1 LRRENMAIQ
10 VAERVKKIPP
20 YLFST
25 IDELK
30 EKVKKRGNTL
40 IDLGMGNPDLPTP
53 PHIVERLREAA
64 MDSSTHRYSSARGD
78 EELRKAIADWYE
90 RRYGVYLD
98 FQEEV
103 LPLIGSKEGI
113 AVTYLTF
120 INPGDVAI
128 VPTPAYPVHFN
139 GVLLA
144 GGVVHHLPI
153 NKENNFLPDL
163 FSVPRKV
170 LKRAKIIFLC
180 YPNNP
185 TAAIVEREFLEEAVS
200 FARRHNLI
208 LANDFSYSE
217 ITFDGYRPP
226 SLLQIKGSKEIGI
239 EFHSFSKTYNMAG
252 WRIGFVVGNK
262 DLINSIARVKR
273 YIDFGIFAAIQ
284 KAATLAL
291 KGPQDC
297 VRQIR
302 ETYRRRRDILVEGLR
317 SLGWEVES
325 PKATMYVWAPLPPR
339 YSAMSSLEF
348 SKFLL
353 ERTGVVVSPGTGFG
367 KGGEGYVRFALVEGE
382 QRISEAV
389 RRIGKVL

>member
-1 LRRENMAIQ
+1 MAIQ

-53 PHIVERLREAA
+53 SHIVERLKEAA

-226 SLLQIKGSKEIGI
+226 SLLQVKGSKEIGI

-302 ETYRRRRDILVEGLR
+302 DTYRRRRDILVEGLR

-353 ERTGVVVSPGTGFG
+353 EKTGVVVSPGTGFG

>member
-1 LRRENMAIQ
+1 MAIQ

-53 PHIVERLREAA
+53 PHIVERLKEAA

-226 SLLQIKGSKEIGI
+226 SLLQVKGSKEIGI

-353 ERTGVVVSPGTGFG
+353 EKTGVVVSPGTGFG

>member
-1 LRRENMAIQ
+1 MAIQ

>member
-1 LRRENMAIQ
+1 MAIQ

-139 GVLLA
+139 GVFLA
-144 GGVVHHLPI
+144 GGVVHHLLI

-226 SLLQIKGSKEIGI
+226 SLLQVKGSKEIGI

-252 WRIGFVVGNK
+252 WRIGFVGEA
-262 DLINSIARVKR
+262 LYRFW
-273 YIDFGIFAAIQ
+273 DF
-284 KAATLAL
+284 
-291 KGPQDC
+291 C
-297 VRQIR
+297 CH
-302 ETYRRRRDILVEGLR
+302 
-317 SLGWEVES
+317 SES
-325 PKATMYVWAPLPPR
+325 SYTC
-339 YSAMSSLEF
+339 F
-348 SKFLL
+348 
-353 ERTGVVVSPGTGFG
+353 ERTTGLC
-367 KGGEGYVRFALVEGE
+367 KTD
-382 QRISEAV
+382 S
-389 RRIGKVL
+389 

>member
-1 LRRENMAIQ
+1 MTVQ
-10 VAERVKKIPP
+10 VAKRVKRIPP

-53 PHIVERLREAA
+53 SHVVERLREAA

-78 EELRKAIADWYE
+78 KELRKAIADWYE

-120 INPGDVAI
+120 IDSGDVAI

-144 GGVVHHLPI
+144 GGVIHHLPI
-153 NKENNFLPDL
+153 NKGNNFLPDL
-163 FSVPRKV
+163 FSVPGKV

-185 TAAIVEREFLEEAVS
+185 TAAVVEREFLEEAVS

-226 SLLQIKGSKEIGI
+226 SLLQVKGSKEIGI

-252 WRIGFVVGNK
+252 WRIGFVSA
-262 DLINSIARVKR
+262 ISI
-273 YIDFGIFAAIQ
+273 
-284 KAATLAL
+284 
-291 KGPQDC
+291 
-297 VRQIR
+297 
-302 ETYRRRRDILVEGLR
+302 
-317 SLGWEVES
+317 LG
-325 PKATMYVWAPLPPR
+325 
-339 YSAMSSLEF
+339 
-348 SKFLL
+348 FLL
-353 ERTGVVVSPGTGFG
+353 PFR
-367 KGGEGYVRFALVEGE
+367 KQLH
-382 QRISEAV
+382 
-389 RRIGKVL
+389 LL

>member
-1 LRRENMAIQ
+1 MAIQ

-144 GGVVHHLPI
+144 GGVVHHLLI

-226 SLLQIKGSKEIGI
+226 SLLQVKGSKEIGI

-353 ERTGVVVSPGTGFG
+353 EKTGVVVSPGTGFG

>member
-1 LRRENMAIQ
+1 MAIQ

-139 GVLLA
+139 GVFLA
-144 GGVVHHLPI
+144 GGVVHHLLI

-226 SLLQIKGSKEIGI
+226 SLLQVKGSKEIGI

-353 ERTGVVVSPGTGFG
+353 EKTGVVVSPGTGFG

>member
-1 LRRENMAIQ
+1 MAIQ

-53 PHIVERLREAA
+53 PHIVERLKEAA

-226 SLLQIKGSKEIGI
+226 SLLQVKGSKEIGI

-317 SLGWEVES
+317 SVGWEVES

-353 ERTGVVVSPGTGFG
+353 EKTGVVVSPGTGFG

>member
-1 LRRENMAIQ
+1 MAIQ

-226 SLLQIKGSKEIGI
+226 SLLQVKGSKEIGI

-302 ETYRRRRDILVEGLR
+302 DTYRRRRDILVEGLR

-353 ERTGVVVSPGTGFG
+353 EKTGVVVSPGTGFG

>member
-1 LRRENMAIQ
+1 MTVQ
-10 VAERVKKIPP
+10 VAKRVKRIPP

-120 INPGDVAI
+120 IDSGDVAI

-170 LKRAKIIFLC
+170 LKRAKTVSYTHLTL
-180 YPNNP
+180 P
-185 TAAIVEREFLEEAVS
+185 TKRIV
-200 FARRHNLI
+200 
-208 LANDFSYSE
+208 
-217 ITFDGYRPP
+217 
-226 SLLQIKGSKEIGI
+226 
-239 EFHSFSKTYNMAG
+239 
-252 WRIGFVVGNK
+252 
-262 DLINSIARVKR
+262 
-273 YIDFGIFAAIQ
+273 
-284 KAATLAL
+284 
-291 KGPQDC
+291 
-297 VRQIR
+297 
-302 ETYRRRRDILVEGLR
+302 
-317 SLGWEVES
+317 
-325 PKATMYVWAPLPPR
+325 
-339 YSAMSSLEF
+339 
-348 SKFLL
+348 
-353 ERTGVVVSPGTGFG
+353 
-367 KGGEGYVRFALVEGE
+367 
-382 QRISEAV
+382 
-389 RRIGKVL
+389 

>member
-1 LRRENMAIQ
+1 MAIQ

-53 PHIVERLREAA
+53 PHIVERLKEAA

-226 SLLQIKGSKEIGI
+226 SLLQVKGSKEIGI

-302 ETYRRRRDILVEGLR
+302 DTYRRRRDILVEGLR

-348 SKFLL
+348 STFLL
-353 ERTGVVVSPGTGFG
+353 EKTGVVVSPGTGFG

>member
-1 LRRENMAIQ
+1 MAIQ

-226 SLLQIKGSKEIGI
+226 SLLQVKGSKEIGI

-353 ERTGVVVSPGTGFG
+353 EKTGVVVSPGTGFG

>member
-1 LRRENMAIQ
+1 MAIQ

-139 GVLLA
+139 GVFLA
-144 GGVVHHLPI
+144 GGVVHHLLI

-226 SLLQIKGSKEIGI
+226 SLLQVKGSKEIGI

-353 ERTGVVVSPGTGFG
+353 EKTGVVVSPGTGFG

-389 RRIGKVL
+389 RRIRKVL

>member
-1 LRRENMAIQ
+1 MAIQ

-53 PHIVERLREAA
+53 PHIVERLKEAA

-226 SLLQIKGSKEIGI
+226 SLLQVKGSKEIGI

-302 ETYRRRRDILVEGLR
+302 DTYRRRRDILVEGLR

-353 ERTGVVVSPGTGFG
+353 EKTGVVVSPGTGFG

>member
-1 LRRENMAIQ
+1 MAIQ

-226 SLLQIKGSKEIGI
+226 SLLQVKGSKEIGI

-302 ETYRRRRDILVEGLR
+302 DTYRRRRDILVEGLR

-348 SKFLL
+348 STFLL
-353 ERTGVVVSPGTGFG
+353 EKTGVVVSPGTGFG

>member
-53 PHIVERLREAA
+53 SHIVERLKEAA

-226 SLLQIKGSKEIGI
+226 SLLQVKGSKEIGI

-302 ETYRRRRDILVEGLR
+302 DTYRRRRDILVEGLR

-353 ERTGVVVSPGTGFG
+353 EKTGVVVSPGTGFG

>member
-1 LRRENMAIQ
+1 MAIQ

-53 PHIVERLREAA
+53 PHIVERLKEAA

-226 SLLQIKGSKEIGI
+226 SLLQVKGSKEIGI

-302 ETYRRRRDILVEGLR
+302 DTYRRRRDLLVEGLR

-353 ERTGVVVSPGTGFG
+353 EKTGVVVSPGTGFG